1 MCLLVDF
8 EGSETLLVKSPS
20 AWSLYLRMLIQMRL
34 ESGLF
39 HVLVD
44 TLIESSFGETWT
56 RNLLLVGLTERS
68 WANCFLWQFHAPQS
82 ERLA

>member
-8 EGSETLLVKSPS
+8 RGSETLLVKSPLTL
-20 AWSLYLRMLIQMRL
+20 SLYLHMLIQMRL

-39 HVLVD
+39 HVLID
-44 TLIESSFGETWT
+44 TLIESSFGGTLT
-56 RNLLLVGLTERS
+56 RNLLLVGLKVRS